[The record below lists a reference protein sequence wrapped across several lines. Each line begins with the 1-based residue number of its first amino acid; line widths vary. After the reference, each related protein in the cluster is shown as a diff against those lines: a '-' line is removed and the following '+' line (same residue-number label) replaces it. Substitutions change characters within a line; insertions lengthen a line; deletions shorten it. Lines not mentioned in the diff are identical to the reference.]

1 MISIL
6 NLDNSE
12 EEPKKTTD
20 YKLDDLE
27 MVKTIGKG
35 KTADYWCER
44 SACARTVSVRG

>member
-6 NLDNSE
+6 SDNSE

-27 MVKTIGKG
+27 MVKTIGTG
-35 KTADYWCER
+35 KIHFILQKW
-44 SACARTVSVRG
+44 V